1 MHKLVLATWLC
12 LFAACGRAQ
21 EAVSADPASS
31 AQNSSAANQME
42 DADAVEEVLVV
53 GEQPGPALI
62 KISKGEHVLWV
73 MGTLSP
79 LPKNI
84 QWRSAPVTSV
94 LAQSQEFIMAPNV
107 KMVLGF
113 WDKVAVAP
121 SLIGVKNNPDG
132 KKLQEVLPEPLYQRW
147 LVLKEKYI
155 GKDKDIEKHRPIFA
169 AAELFKKAIAKSGM
183 VPDESVRW
191 TLENVV
197 RDNKIPT
204 TKPTITMEFESP
216 RAVVKKF
223 KQSTLDDTE
232 CFARTLDRLETDLDA
247 MRARA
252 NAWATGDMPA
262 LKQLPYPN
270 QAAACGEAVLNSELV
285 REQGWQ
291 DMPARMDAAWLAAA
305 ENALANNPSSFALLP
320 MPHLTEPD
328 GYVAKLR
335 AKGYEVSGAV
345 E

>member
-1 MHKLVLATWLC
+1 MRRVLLAS
-12 LFAACGRAQ
+12 LFCFCAVNSWAQ
-21 EAVSADPASS
+21 EPVSADVASS
-31 AQNSSAANQME
+31 AQSSSAANSS
-42 DADAVEEVLVV
+42 DTNDVEEVLVV

-62 KISKGEHVLWV
+62 KISKGDHVLWL

-79 LPKNI
+79 LPKNM

-94 LAQSQEFIMAPNV
+94 LAQSQEFIMAPSV
-107 KMVLGF
+107 KMELSF
-113 WDKVAVAP
+113 WDKVTVAP

-132 KKLQEVLPEPLYQRW
+132 KKLKDLLPDPLYQRW

-155 GKDKDIEKHRPIFA
+155 GKEKDIERHRPIFA

-183 VPDESVRW
+183 APDDSVRW

-204 TKPTITMEFESP
+204 TKPRITMELESP
-216 RAVVKKF
+216 RAMVKKF

-232 CFARTLDRLETDLDA
+232 CFARTLARLETDLDA

-252 NAWATGDMPA
+252 NAWATGDMAA
-262 LKQLPYPN
+262 LTQLPYPDE
-270 QAAACGEAVLNSELV
+270 AAACGEAVLNSELV

-291 DMPARMDAAWLAAA
+291 DMPARMESAWLAAA
-305 ENALANNPSSFALLP
+305 EAALAANASSFALLP
-320 MPHLTEPD
+320 MPQLTKPD
-328 GYVAKLR
+328 GYLAKLR
-335 AKGYEVSGAV
+335 AKGYAVSEVV

>member
-1 MHKLVLATWLC
+1 MRGFLLVVLC
-12 LFAACGRAQ
+12 CYSLSGWGQTPSAA
-21 EAVSADPASS
+21 ES
-31 AQNSSAANQME
+31 AQHSPAAEQLDE
-42 DADAVEEVLVV
+42 ADEVDEVLVV

-62 KISKGEHVLWV
+62 KVSKGEHVLWV

-79 LPKNI
+79 LPKNM
-84 QWRSAPVTSV
+84 QWRSAPVAAV
-94 LAQSQEFIMAPNV
+94 LAQSQEFIMAPSV
-107 KMVLGF
+107 KMDLSF

-147 LVLKEKYI
+147 LTLKEKYI
-155 GKDKDIEKHRPIFA
+155 GKDNDIEKHRPIFA
-169 AAELFKKAIAKSGM
+169 ASELFKKAIAKSGM
-183 VPDESVRW
+183 APDDSVRW
-191 TLENVV
+191 VLENVV

-204 TKPTITMEFESP
+204 TKPKVVMELDSP
-216 RAVVKKF
+216 RAVVKQF
-223 KQSTLDDTE
+223 KHSALDDTA

-262 LKQLPYPN
+262 LSQLPYPDE
-270 QAAACGEAVLNSELV
+270 AAACGEAVLNSELV

-291 DMPARMDAAWLAAA
+291 DMPARMEAAWLAAA
-305 ENALANNPSSFALLP
+305 EAALTNNPSSFALLP
-320 MPHLTEPD
+320 MPHITKAD
-328 GYVAKLR
+328 GYIAKLR
-335 AKGYEVSGAV
+335 AKGYEVSEMA

>member
-1 MHKLVLATWLC
+1 MRRVLLAS
-12 LFAACGRAQ
+12 LFCFCAVNSWAQ
-21 EAVSADPASS
+21 EPVSADVASS
-31 AQNSSAANQME
+31 AQSSSAANSS
-42 DADAVEEVLVV
+42 DTNDVEEVLVV

-62 KISKGEHVLWV
+62 KISKGDHVLWV

-84 QWRSAPVTSV
+84 QWRSAPVTAV

-147 LVLKEKYI
+147 LLLKEKYI

-183 VPDESVRW
+183 VPDDSVRW

-197 RDNKIPT
+197 RDNKIAT
-204 TKPTITMEFESP
+204 IKPTVTMEFESP

-232 CFARTLDRLETDLDA
+232 CFARTLDRLETDLEA

-262 LKQLPYPN
+262 LKQLPYPDE
-270 QAAACGEAVLNSELV
+270 AAACGEAVLNSELV

-305 ENALANNPSSFALLP
+305 ENALANNASSFALLP
-320 MPHLTEPD
+320 MRHLTEPD
-328 GYVAKLR
+328 GYVARLR
-335 AKGYEVSGAV
+335 AKGYEVTEVA